1 MASLFE
7 QAFGTLDLYSI
18 LQVSK
23 DCSPSQLR
31 KAYYKQAKQYHPD
44 KNKSNDAKL
53 KFQAVSWAYSVLKD
67 PTKRE
72 EYNKD
77 GIIPH
82 DDDDGTNEESKN
94 SWKDYFDT
102 IFGKLSTDDI
112 DSFAEKYKMSEE
124 EEKDV
129 LENYVKFKGNLKKML
144 GFVMLSEERDV
155 TRWIEDYIQ
164 PAIEKNEVENF
175 EETLR
180 RTRAQV
186 EKDSK
191 DKRKDEDPDETE
203 TESED
208 DDANNVKVSKQSGGR
223 RGKTVPR
230 KAKSTKIKAKSKQK
244 NSEQDLIAAIRNKN
258 GRGNPLASIAARY
271 GVSSVDDDPLDDAHF
286 EQLRSKYSIKKK

>member
-1 MASLFE
+1 MVLYNISFIPSFDLLTTQKYSFTTSTHTHTHTH
-7 QAFGTLDLYSI
+7 TL
-18 LQVSK
+18 
-23 DCSPSQLR
+23 
-31 KAYYKQAKQYHPD
+31 
-44 KNKSNDAKL
+44 
-53 KFQAVSWAYSVLKD
+53 
-67 PTKRE
+67 
-72 EYNKD
+72 
-77 GIIPH
+77 
-82 DDDDGTNEESKN
+82 N
-94 SWKDYFDT
+94 S
-102 IFGKLSTDDI
+102 
-112 DSFAEKYKMSEE
+112 
-124 EEKDV
+124 
-129 LENYVKFKGNLKKML
+129 
-144 GFVMLSEERDV
+144 
-155 TRWIEDYIQ
+155 WIEDYIQ